1 MFGPMDMA
9 WLPENRWM
17 RRLLLGA
24 LVLYGWTIFG
34 ILSSAHY
41 FLGEEAKSGTASLN
55 DIAGHVIVF
64 YWAWAALT
72 PLVLSVLRRS
82 ASAGATATRRWS
94 TIALGTPMLVLV
106 HAAVYLVAVQLV
118 GVEPVAPIGVAE
130 LRDYAMRHA
139 GGDVATVAVLAA
151 VYLLLDARQRAS
163 AREVA
168 SAALEARL
176 ASADLEVLRWQLQPH
191 FLFNAL
197 NTVSTLVLKGD
208 NVRADDAIGR
218 ISRYLRSALTQ
229 RADATVTVAD
239 EMLDVGRYF
248 AIERLRFGDALVLE
262 ARIDADARGVRI
274 PALLLQPL
282 VENAIRHGL
291 SPAASETRIGVCAA
305 VAGSRLRIRITD
317 PAQALLAAAGERSE
331 GFGLRYVRERLRH
344 FYGDGARVTL
354 ETTPSGTTVTMEMPI
369 GVLAEP
375 TVAQPRARVLT

>member
-1 MFGPMDMA
+1 MA

-24 LVLYGWTIFG
+24 LVLYGWTVFG
-34 ILSSAHY
+34 VLSSAHY
-41 FLGEEAKSGTASLN
+41 FLGEEAKRGTASLN

-72 PLVLSVLRRS
+72 PLVLWVLRRS
-82 ASAGATATRRWS
+82 VTAGETAARRWT
-94 TIALGTPMLVLV
+94 TIALGTAMLVVV
-106 HAAVYLVAVQLV
+106 HATVYLLAVQIV
-118 GVEPVAPIGVAE
+118 GVEPMAPIGAAE

-151 VYLLLDARQRAS
+151 MYLLLDARQRAS

-208 NVRADDAIGR
+208 NARADDAIGR
-218 ISRYLRSALTQ
+218 ISRYLRSALAQ
-229 RADATVTVAD
+229 RADTMVTVAD
-239 EMLDVGRYF
+239 EMLDVERFF
-248 AIERLRFGDALVLE
+248 AIERLRFGDALALD
-262 ARIDADARGVRI
+262 ARIEGDARSVRI
-274 PALLLQPL
+274 PALVLQPL
-282 VENAIRHGL
+282 VENANRHGL
-291 SPAASETRIGVCAA
+291 SLAARETHIGVCAA
-305 VAGSRLRIRITD
+305 IEGERLRIRVTD
-317 PAQALLAAAGERSE
+317 PAQAAPPATDERAE

-344 FYGDGARVTL
+344 FYGDDASVTL
-354 ETTPSGTTVTMEMPI
+354 ETTPSGTIVTIEMPI
-369 GVLAEP
+369 GVSADLSP
-375 TVAQPRARVLT
+375 AQPRARVLA

>member
-1 MFGPMDMA
+1 MDLA

-34 ILSSAHY
+34 ILSSAHF
-41 FLGEEAKSGTASLN
+41 FLGEEAASGTASLV
-55 DIAGHVIVF
+55 DIAGHVLVF

-72 PLVLSVLRRS
+72 PLVLWVLRRS
-82 ASAGATATRRWS
+82 VSAGASTTRRWT
-94 TIALGTPMLVLV
+94 TIALGTAMLVIV
-106 HAAVYLVAVQLV
+106 HAVVYLAAVRLA
-118 GVEPVAPIGVAE
+118 GVEAMTPIGMAE
-130 LRDYAMRHA
+130 LRGYAMRHA

-151 VYLLLDARQRAS
+151 VYLLFDARRRES

-168 SAALEARL
+168 SVALEARL

-208 NVRADDAIGR
+208 NARADDAIGR
-218 ISRYLRSALTQ
+218 ISLYLRSALAQ
-229 RADATVTVAD
+229 RADAMVTVTE
-239 EMLDVGRYF
+239 EMRDVERYF
-248 AIERLRFGDALVLE
+248 AIERLRFGDALVLD
-262 ARIDADARGVRI
+262 ARIEEDARRVRI

-291 SPAASETRIGVCAA
+291 SPAASETRVGVCAA
-305 VAGSRLRIRITD
+305 VLGKRVRIRVTD
-317 PAQALLAAAGERSE
+317 PAAAAAPEQGGRAE

-344 FYGDGARVTL
+344 FYGDDAGVLL
-354 ETTPSGTTVTMEMPI
+354 ETTPAGTVVTIDVPLDAPSAHANG
-369 GVLAEP
+369 GV
-375 TVAQPRARVLT
+375 RA